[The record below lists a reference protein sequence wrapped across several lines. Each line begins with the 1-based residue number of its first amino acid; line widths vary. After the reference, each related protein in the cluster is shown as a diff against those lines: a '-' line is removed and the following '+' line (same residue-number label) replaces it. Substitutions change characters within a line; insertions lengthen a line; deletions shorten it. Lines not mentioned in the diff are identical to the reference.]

1 MISSLVTPDLYP
13 SSGKRVN
20 TPTYPP
26 SDTRAGNNYPVTEE
40 QLREVLARNVAKR
53 TELLG
58 LTQEAVEERAG
69 MGQSTVSRILTK
81 GGSATLRSLAALA
94 RALECQ
100 PWELLV
106 DNEATREAAM
116 RKILKG

>member
-1 MISSLVTPDLYP
+1 MISSVVTPALYP
-13 SSGKRVN
+13 SSDG
-20 TPTYPP
+20 TSSPSSYPP
-26 SDTRAGNNYPVTEE
+26 SGTRRGNNYAVTEE

-69 MGQSTVSRILTK
+69 MGQSTVSRILGK
-81 GGSATLRSLAALA
+81 GGSATLKSLAALA

-106 DNEATREAAM
+106 DDEATREAAM